1 MYAYIYST
9 TWHTIPI
16 EKSIPFSLHS
26 RSVNSFLSVQ
36 CRVSS
41 DQTFSVLT
49 VCKITYNNYAKGI
62 GFGIA
67 TFFLVFIL
75 VFAVLDVPF
84 VNFFLLPGKLFIL
97 AIFLLGVA
105 VVSDH
110 YAFII

>member
-1 MYAYIYST
+1 MSD
-9 TWHTIPI
+9 
-16 EKSIPFSLHS
+16 
-26 RSVNSFLSVQ
+26 
-36 CRVSS
+36 S
-41 DQTFSVLT
+41 DQAFSVLT

-67 TFFLVFIL
+67 TFIFVFIL
-75 VFAVLDVPF
+75 VFVVLDVPF

-110 YAFII
+110 CAFIT